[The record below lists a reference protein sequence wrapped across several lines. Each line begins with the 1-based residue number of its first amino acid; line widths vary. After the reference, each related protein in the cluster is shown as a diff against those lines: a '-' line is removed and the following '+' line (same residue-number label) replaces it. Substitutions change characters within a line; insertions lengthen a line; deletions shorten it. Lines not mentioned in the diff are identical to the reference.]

1 MRGRINVNR
10 IMQPLLNVGI
20 DSIGFYAPRFYIE
33 LEELAKAR
41 NIPPNK
47 FKEGLLLKELRF
59 TDINED
65 AISLGFHAA
74 RIALQRGHINSKE
87 IDGVFV
93 GTETETY
100 GAKSISNIFTEL
112 LDISPNCLTQDIMNT
127 CASGTLA
134 ILDAISL
141 VELGIVNKALV
152 IITDIASYEKNSKG
166 EPTQGAGAVALV
178 IAKNPRI
185 ASFSKSF
192 GKVSG
197 NVDDFFRP
205 KGEKNAQVFGHYSV
219 KSYLNLQMQAYENL
233 ENQIGDINADYFIF
247 HGPYARLPLKLMYK
261 LISKN
266 WLYRIEKKISKY
278 SPFPKPKT
286 LDRIFSKIAILPD
299 YLVEK
304 LAELTSNS
312 RKIEMMKMRLRDII
326 KNTVLPQ
333 LHIPMYFGNM
343 YSASLWAQFQ
353 YLLETSLKPNDYIYF
368 GSYGSGATCISGL
381 IKINEKYTEVI
392 NNPPSVRDIME
403 DKVKK
408 TIGEY
413 EEIKLNILH
422 PLIVW
427 GKVRTSSSQ
436 PGYKLAYCD
445 EGCLL
450 SPIHGIDYCPKGHSG
465 RNLINFPTNAI
476 LECIDKPFDL
486 RDLSPIK
493 NGYVLIAGNP
503 KIGANLEFELRR
515 TSSVENKNSEARGL
529 LNWIP
534 IYNEHTK

>member
-10 IMQPLLNVGI
+10 IMQDLLNVGI

-33 LEELAKAR
+33 LEDLAIAR
-41 NIPPNK
+41 NVPPNK

-74 RIALQRGHINSKE
+74 RIALQRGNINPKD

-112 LDISPNCLTQDIMNT
+112 LDVAPNCLTQDIMNT

-141 VELGIVNKALV
+141 VELGVVTKALV

-166 EPTQGAGAVALV
+166 EPTQGAGAVAL
-178 IAKNPRI
+178 IISKNPRI

-197 NVDDFFRP
+197 NVDDFFRL
-205 KGEKNAQVFGHYSV
+205 KGQKNSQVFGKYSV
-219 KSYLNLQMQAYENL
+219 KSYLNLQMQAYEDL
-233 ENQIGDINADYFIF
+233 EKQIGDINADYFIF

-278 SPFPKPKT
+278 SRFPKPKT
-286 LDRIFSKIAILPD
+286 LDKIFSKIAILPD
-299 YLVEK
+299 FIVDK

-312 RKIEMMKMRLRDII
+312 EEMETMKMRLRDVI

-333 LHIPMYFGNM
+333 LHVPMYFGNM
-343 YSASLWAQFQ
+343 YSASLWAQLQ
-353 YLLETSLKPNDYIYF
+353 YLLETSLKPNDIVYF

-381 IKINEKYTEVI
+381 IKINEGCANI
-392 NNPPSVRDIME
+392 LQNPPTVRDIMK
-403 DKVKK
+403 DKIKK
-408 TIGEY
+408 SIHEY
-413 EEIKLNILH
+413 EEIKLNNSH
-422 PLIVW
+422 PTLTWV
-427 GKVRTSSSQ
+427 KVQSTTSQ
-436 PGYKLAYCD
+436 PGYSLAYCD

-450 SPIHGIDYCPKGHSG
+450 SPIQGIDYCPKGHTG
-465 RNLINFPTNAI
+465 RNLLCFPNSAKLESI
-476 LECIDKPFDL
+476 LKPFDNQ
-486 RDLSPIK
+486 DLSPLK
-493 NGYVLIAGNP
+493 NGYVLMSGVP
-503 KIGANLEFELRR
+503 GIGAKLEFELRR
-515 TSSVENKNSEARGL
+515 TYSAEGEESETRGL

-534 IYNEHTK
+534 IYNEHS

>member
-10 IMQPLLNVGI
+10 IMQDLLNVGI

-33 LEELAKAR
+33 LAELAKAR
-41 NIPPNK
+41 NVSPNK
-47 FKEGLLLKELRF
+47 FEEGLLLKELRF
-59 TDINED
+59 ADINED

-74 RIALQRGHINSKE
+74 RIALQRGKINSKE

-100 GAKSISNIFTEL
+100 AAKSISNIFTEL

-141 VELGIVNKALV
+141 VELGVVTKALV
-152 IITDIASYEKNSKG
+152 IITDIATYEKNSKG

-178 IAKNPRI
+178 ISKNPRI
-185 ASFSKSF
+185 ASFSRSF

-197 NVDDFFRP
+197 NVDDFFRL
-205 KGEKNAQVFGHYSV
+205 KGEKNAQVFGKYSV

-233 ENQIGDINADYFIF
+233 EKQVGDINADYFIF

-266 WLYRIEKKISKY
+266 WIYRIEKKISKY
-278 SPFPKPKT
+278 TRFPKPET
-286 LDRIFSKIAILPD
+286 LDRIFSKISILPD
-299 YLVEK
+299 FIVDK
-304 LAELTSNS
+304 LAEYTSNS
-312 RKIEMMKMRLRDII
+312 EEIESMKMRLRDII

-343 YSASLWAQFQ
+343 YSASLWAQLQ
-353 YLLETSLKPNDYIYF
+353 YLLESSLKPNDIVYF

-381 IKINEKYTEVI
+381 IKINEKYTEI
-392 NNPPSVRDIME
+392 LQNPPTVRDIMR
-403 DKVKK
+403 DKIKK
-408 TIGEY
+408 SIQEY
-413 EEIKLNILH
+413 EEIKLNISH
-422 PLIVW
+422 PTLTWVKI
-427 GKVRTSSSQ
+427 RSTSNL
-436 PGYKLAYCD
+436 PGYSLAYCD

-450 SPIHGIDYCPKGHSG
+450 SPIQGIDYCPKGHSG
-465 RNLINFPTNAI
+465 RNLLSFPSSAKLESI
-476 LECIDKPFDL
+476 LKPFDNN
-486 RDLSPIK
+486 DLSPLK
-493 NGYVLIAGNP
+493 NGYVLVNGEP
-503 KIGANLEFELRR
+503 GIGGKLEFELRR
-515 TSSVENKNSEARGL
+515 TYSADEEGSETRGL

-534 IYNEHTK
+534 IYNEHL

>member
-1 MRGRINVNR
+1 
-10 IMQPLLNVGI
+10 MQELLNVGI

-33 LEELAKAR
+33 LEELAVAR
-41 NIPPNK
+41 NVPPDKYN
-47 FKEGLLLKELRF
+47 EGLLLKELRF
-59 TDINED
+59 TDNNED
-65 AISLGFHAA
+65 VISLGFNAA
-74 RIALQRGHINSKE
+74 RIALERGKINSKE

-100 GAKSISNIFTEL
+100 GAKSVSNIFTEL

-141 VELGIVNKALV
+141 VELGVVTKALV
-152 IITDIASYEKNSKG
+152 IITDISSYEKNSKG

-178 IAKNPRI
+178 ISRNPRI

-205 KGEKNAQVFGHYSV
+205 KGQKNAQVFGKYSV
-219 KSYLNLQMQAYENL
+219 KSYLNLQMKAYENL
-233 ENQIGDINADYFIF
+233 EKQIGDINADYFIF

-266 WLYRIEKKISKY
+266 WLYRIEKKITKY
-278 SPFPKPKT
+278 SRFPKPKT
-286 LDRIFSKIAILPD
+286 LDRIFSKISILPD
-299 YLVEK
+299 FIVEK
-304 LAELTSNS
+304 LAKMTSNS
-312 RKIEMMKMRLRDII
+312 EEIESVKMRLRDII

-343 YSASLWAQFQ
+343 YSASLWAQLQ
-353 YLLETSLKPNDYIYF
+353 YLLETSIKANDFIYF

-381 IKINEKYTEVI
+381 IKINERFAEVI
-392 NNPPSVRDIME
+392 QNPPTVRDMMSNKI
-403 DKVKK
+403 KK

-413 EEIKLNILH
+413 EKIKLNILK
-422 PLIVW
+422 PELVW
-427 GKVRTSSSQ
+427 AKIHSVDSKS
-436 PGYKLAYCD
+436 GYTLRYCD

-450 SPIHGIDYCPKGHSG
+450 SPIQGIDYCPKGHNG
-465 RNLINFPTNAI
+465 MNVLFFPSHAEVDSI
-476 LECIDKPFDL
+476 IKPFRPKDF
-486 RDLSPIK
+486 SPLK
-493 NGYVLIAGNP
+493 KGYVLILGNP
-503 KIGANLEFELRR
+503 PIGTKLGFELRR
-515 TSSVENKNSEARGL
+515 TKVNEETSEAPGL

-534 IYNEHTK
+534 IYNVYE

>member
-41 NIPPNK
+41 NVAPDK

-74 RIALQRGHINSKE
+74 RIALQRGKINSKE

-134 ILDAISL
+134 ILDAISMI
-141 VELGIVNKALV
+141 ELGIVTKALV
-152 IITDIASYEKNSKG
+152 IITDIASYEKDSRG
-166 EPTQGAGAVALV
+166 EPTQGAGAVAL
-178 IAKNPRI
+178 IISKNPRI
-185 ASFSKSF
+185 ASFSRSF

-219 KSYLNLQMQAYENL
+219 KSYLNLQMQAFENL
-233 ENQIGDINADYFIF
+233 EKQIGDINADYFIF

-286 LDRIFSKIAILPD
+286 LDKIFSKISILPD
-299 YLVEK
+299 FIVEK
-304 LAELTSNS
+304 LAELTANSNEAE
-312 RKIEMMKMRLRDII
+312 IMKMRLRDVI

-381 IKINEKYTEVI
+381 IRINEKYTGVI
-392 NNPPSVRDIME
+392 ENSPTVRDIMK

-413 EEIKLNILH
+413 ERIKQNISY
-422 PLIVW
+422 PSMIW
-427 GKVRTSSSQ
+427 GKVRTASSQ
-436 PGYKLAYCD
+436 PGCTLAYCD

-450 SPIHGIDYCPKGHSG
+450 SPIQGIDYCPKGHSG
-465 RNLINFPTNAI
+465 RNLICFPSTAI
-476 LECIDKPFDL
+476 LESVEKQFNQS
-486 RDLSPIK
+486 DLSPLK
-493 NGYVLIAGNP
+493 KGYVLISGNP
-503 KIGANLEFELRR
+503 KIGAHLEFELRR
-515 TSSVENKNSEARGL
+515 TLPMDNEISEARGL

-534 IYNEHTK
+534 IYNEH

>member
-1 MRGRINVNR
+1 
-10 IMQPLLNVGI
+10 MQDLLNVGI

-41 NIPPNK
+41 KVSPNK
-47 FKEGLLLKELRF
+47 YKEGLLLKELRF
-59 TDINED
+59 TDIGED
-65 AISLGFHAA
+65 IISLGFHAA
-74 RIALQRGHINSKE
+74 RIALQRGNINSQE

-100 GAKSISNIFTEL
+100 AAKSISNIFTEL
-112 LDISPNCLTQDIMNT
+112 LDIPPNCLTQDIMNT

-141 VELGIVNKALV
+141 VELRIVTKALV
-152 IITDIASYEKNSKG
+152 IITDISNYEKHSAG

-178 IAKNPRI
+178 ISKNPRI
-185 ASFSKSF
+185 ASFSRSF

-205 KGEKNAQVFGHYSV
+205 KGNKNAQVFGKYSV
-219 KSYLNLQMQAYENL
+219 QSYLNLQMKAYENL

-278 SPFPKPKT
+278 TPFPNSDI
-286 LDRIFSKIAILPD
+286 LDRIFSNVSIVPD
-299 YLVEK
+299 FIVNK
-304 LAELTSNS
+304 LAEITANS
-312 RKIEMMKMRLRDII
+312 EEFESIKMRLRDVI

-343 YSASLWAQFQ
+343 YSASLWAQLQ
-353 YLLETSLKPNDYIYF
+353 YLLETALKPNDYVYF

-381 IKINEKYTEVI
+381 IKINERYSEVI
-392 NNPPSVRDIME
+392 RNPPTVRDIMTN
-403 DKVKK
+403 KVKK
-408 TIGEY
+408 SIPEY
-413 EEIKLNILH
+413 EEIKYNQLKPEL
-422 PLIVW
+422 VW
-427 GKVRTSSSQ
+427 AKIQSLEDH
-436 PGYKLAYCD
+436 PGYTLRYCD
-445 EGCLL
+445 KGCLL
-450 SPIHGIDYCPKGHSG
+450 SPIQGIEYCPKGHSG
-465 RNLINFPTNAI
+465 INTLYFPIYATLITI
-476 LECIDKPFDL
+476 IKPFDQN
-486 RDLSPIK
+486 DLSPLK
-493 NGYVLIAGNP
+493 DGLVLL
-503 KIGANLEFELRR
+503 IGKPHIGSTLEFELRR
-515 TSSVENKNSEARGL
+515 TQSNEEGSEAKGL

-534 IYNEHTK
+534 IYNANI

>member
-1 MRGRINVNR
+1 
-10 IMQPLLNVGI
+10 MQDLLNVGI
-20 DSIGFYAPRFYIE
+20 DSIGFYAPRFYID

-41 NIPPNK
+41 NISPDK
-47 FKEGLLLKELRF
+47 YKEGLLLKELRF

-65 AISLGFHAA
+65 VISLGFNAA
-74 RIALQRGHINSKE
+74 RIALQRGNINPKE

-100 GAKSISNIFTEL
+100 GAKSVSNIFTEL
-112 LDISPNCLTQDIMNT
+112 LEISPNCLTQDIMNT

-141 VELGIVNKALV
+141 VELGVVTKALV
-152 IITDIASYEKNSKG
+152 IITDISSYEKHSKG

-178 IAKNPRI
+178 ISKNPRI

-205 KGEKNAQVFGHYSV
+205 KGQKNAQVFGQYSI
-219 KSYLNLQMQAYENL
+219 KSYLNLQMKAYENL
-233 ENQIGDINADYFIF
+233 EDQIGDINADYFIF

-266 WLYRIEKKISKY
+266 WLYRVEKKISKY
-278 SPFPKPKT
+278 SRFPKPKT
-286 LDRIFSKIAILPD
+286 LDRIFSKITILPD
-299 YLVEK
+299 FIVNK

-312 RKIEMMKMRLRDII
+312 EEIESMKMRLRDVI

-343 YSASLWAQFQ
+343 YSASLWAQLQ
-353 YLLETSLKPNDYIYF
+353 YLLESSLKPNDFIYF

-381 IKINEKYTEVI
+381 IRINEKFTEVI
-392 NNPPSVRDIME
+392 QQSPTVRDIM
-403 DKVKK
+403 KQKIKK
-408 TIGEY
+408 SILEF
-413 EEIKLNILH
+413 EKIKLNLLK
-422 PLIVW
+422 PELVW
-427 GKVRTSSSQ
+427 AKIESLDNRSS
-436 PGYKLAYCD
+436 YTLRYCD

-450 SPIHGIDYCPKGHSG
+450 SPIQGIDYCPKGHTGMNTIS
-465 RNLINFPTNAI
+465 FPSSARI
-476 LECIDKPFDL
+476 KSIVKPFIPKDF
-486 RDLSPIK
+486 SPLK
-493 NGYVLIAGNP
+493 AGLVLL
-503 KIGANLEFELRR
+503 IGKLQIGSIVQFELRR
-515 TSSVENKNSEARGL
+515 TQVNEEDSEAQGL

-534 IYNEHTK
+534 IYNAHN